1 MTIRPLPFLTDEA
14 APKRL
19 ETYLRAAIP
28 VVNFM
33 DVRVLSCD
41 VRGIVLE
48 APLAPNR
55 NHIGTAF
62 GASLHGL
69 ATLAAWGLVWLV
81 LEDKPEREIV
91 VGESNMRYRL
101 PAPSTFQ
108 ARCALP
114 DAGKLW
120 GLRDDYSNRKRA
132 RIVLSANIECA
143 GERVADFEGTFVAL
157 RGKQQGKPP
166 AAG

>member
-1 MTIRPLPFLTDEA
+1 MTIRPLPFLTDPL
-14 APKRL
+14 APRRL
-19 ETYLRAAIP
+19 ETYLRDAIP

-41 VRGIVLE
+41 VKGVVLE
-48 APLAPNR
+48 APLEPNR

-69 ATLAAWGLVWLV
+69 ATLASWGLVWLT
-81 LEDKPEREIV
+81 LEDKTDREIV
-91 VGESNMRYRL
+91 VAESTMRYRS
-101 PAPSTFQ
+101 PVPSTFQ

-114 DAGKLW
+114 HADVLW
-120 GLRDDYSNRKRA
+120 GLRDDYTNRRRA
-132 RIVLSANIECA
+132 RVVLDATVTCA

-157 RGKQQGKPP
+157 RAKP
-166 AAG
+166 AD

>member
-1 MTIRPLPFLTDEA
+1 MTIRPLPFLTDEM
-14 APKRL
+14 APRRL
-19 ETYLRAAIP
+19 ESYLRASIP

-41 VRGIVLE
+41 IKGVVLE
-48 APLAPNR
+48 APLQPNK

-69 ATLAAWGLVWLV
+69 ATLAGWGLVWLT

-91 VGESNMRYRL
+91 VAMSSMRYRA

-114 DAGKLW
+114 DADALW
-120 GLRDDYSNRKRA
+120 GLRDDYTNRRRA
-132 RIVLSANIECA
+132 RIVLDATVTCS

-157 RGKQQGKPP
+157 RGK
-166 AAG
+166 AAD

>member
-1 MTIRPLPFLTDEA
+1 MTIRPLPFLTDGM
-14 APKRL
+14 APRRL

-28 VVNFM
+28 MVSFM
-33 DVRVLSCD
+33 DVRVLSSD
-41 VRGIVLE
+41 VRGVVLE

-55 NHIGTAF
+55 NHIGTVF

-69 ATLAAWGLVWLV
+69 ATLAAWGLVWLT
-81 LEDKPEREIV
+81 LEDKADREIV
-91 VGESNMRYRL
+91 VAQSTMRYRA

-114 DAGKLW
+114 DPEKLW
-120 GLRDDYSNRKRA
+120 GLRDDFTNKKRA
-132 RIVLSANIECA
+132 RIVLTASIECA

-157 RGKQQGKPP
+157 KGKPQV
-166 AAG
+166 

>member
-1 MTIRPLPFLTDEA
+1 MTMTIRPLPFLTDA
-14 APKRL
+14 QAPKRL

-41 VRGIVLE
+41 VRGVVLE

-69 ATLAAWGLVWLV
+69 ATLAAWGLVWLT
-81 LEDKPEREIV
+81 LEDKVEREIV
-91 VGESNMRYRL
+91 VAASSMRYRA

-114 DAGKLW
+114 DAQQLW
-120 GLRDDYSNRKRA
+120 ALRDDYMNRKRA
-132 RIVLSANIECA
+132 RIVLTASIECA

-157 RGKQQGKPP
+157 KGKPKV
-166 AAG
+166 

>member
-1 MTIRPLPFLTDEA
+1 MTTIRPLPFLTDGM

-28 VVNFM
+28 MVNFM

-41 VRGIVLE
+41 VRGVVLE

-69 ATLAAWGLVWLV
+69 ATLSAWGLVWLT
-81 LEDKPEREIV
+81 LEDKVEREIV
-91 VGESNMRYRL
+91 VGQSTMRYRA

-114 DAGKLW
+114 EPTVLW
-120 GLRDDYSNRKRA
+120 GLRDDYTNRGRG
-132 RIVLSANIECA
+132 RIVLTAAVECA
-143 GERVADFEGTFVAL
+143 GERVADFEGTFVAI
-157 RGKQQGKPP
+157 KGKPK
-166 AAG
+166 G